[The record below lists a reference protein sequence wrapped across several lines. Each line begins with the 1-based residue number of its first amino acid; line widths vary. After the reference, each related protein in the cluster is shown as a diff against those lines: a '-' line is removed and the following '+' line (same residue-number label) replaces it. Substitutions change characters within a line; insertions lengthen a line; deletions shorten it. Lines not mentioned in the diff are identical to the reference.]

1 MCIGGSASPIAPV
14 AQTAYR
20 DTSKDPIVS
29 NFPLSEAQKAEN
41 RRRASAKNKS
51 KSLVRFDS
59 DDNQTGTGV
68 TFSGTVPSGRSFNTE
83 QATGFGMDL

>member
-1 MCIGGSASPIAPV
+1 MCIGGSTTPIAPV

-29 NFPLSEAQKAEN
+29 NFPLNEAQKAEN
-41 RRRASAKNKS
+41 RRRAAAKNKA
-51 KSLVRFDS
+51 KSLVRFGN
-59 DDNQTGTGV
+59 DDNQTGSGV